1 MFPGVNLHTVQTEL
15 LFYFPH
21 SLVSLLGMAWS
32 KVLLFL
38 AKTSDMVAEM

>member
-15 LFYFPH
+15 LLHFPH

-32 KVLLFL
+32 KVLFL
-38 AKTSDMVAEM
+38 AKASDMLAEM